1 MDVAEYNGTS
11 LAYIGDAVMSL
22 YVREMLLTK
31 GYQKPDVLQKKS
43 VAWVSANAQAYFL
56 MTLKEQ
62 EFFTEEE
69 WKIVLR
75 GRNTNI
81 SSKAKNATVQT
92 YRLSTGFEALFGYL
106 YLNKQENRLKELWQA
121 VLKIGEYRK

>member
-1 MDVAEYNGTS
+1 MDVVEYNGTS

-22 YVREMLLTK
+22 YVREMLLEK
-31 GYQKPDVLQKKS
+31 GFQKPDVLQKKS

-56 MTLKEQ
+56 MTLKDQ

-69 WKIVLR
+69 WSIVLR

-92 YRLSTGFEALFGYL
+92 YRLSTGFEALIGYL
-106 YLNKQENRLKELWQA
+106 YLSKQENRLKELWQA
-121 VLKIGEYRK
+121 VLEIGEYQK

>member
-1 MDVAEYNGTS
+1 MDIAEYNGTS

-106 YLNKQENRLKELWQA
+106 YLSKQEDRLKELWQA